1 MLLTKSWKNCMQTL
15 IQPFCISSLTLWENS
30 MTYYV
35 YILTNANKNLIY
47 IGVTNNLI
55 RRVYEHKHHLD
66 KGSYTARYNIDQLVY
81 FEETSDVEAAI
92 SREKQLKGWNRA
104 RKNRLVESKNPE
116 WKDIYTQIL

>member
-1 MLLTKSWKNCMQTL
+1 
-15 IQPFCISSLTLWENS
+15 

-116 WKDIYTQIL
+116 

>member
-1 MLLTKSWKNCMQTL
+1 
-15 IQPFCISSLTLWENS
+15 

-92 SREKQLKGWNRA
+92 SWEKQLKGWNRA
-104 RKNRLVESKNPE
+104 RKNRLAESKNPE

>member
-1 MLLTKSWKNCMQTL
+1 
-15 IQPFCISSLTLWENS
+15 

-92 SREKQLKGWNRA
+92 SRERQLKGWNRV